1 MPSFDSKKQLRFV
14 ITTGSDNPKLDELGS
29 DQIVLQGYRATVT
42 CENAGW
48 VQMGELRCEIFG
60 MSQSDMAA
68 ITSYPL
74 RITEATRNKI
84 VIYAIDGAQESVVF
98 AGNIVKAWP
107 DYSRMPDVCFRI
119 QAQAAYSAALQT
131 VSPRSFKGSCDVAD
145 VMRQIANSM
154 GFVFENSGVNIKLSD
169 VYLANTNLEQARDL
183 AKAAGIEL
191 NVEGNVLSIWP
202 KGSYRNAMIPLVSV
216 NTGMVGYPSYD
227 GTFLRFDTL
236 YNPSF
241 ITGGLIKVES
251 ENLQAEGQW
260 QILKMGHRLESE
272 KPGGAWFSSV
282 TGVSL
287 NYYVQNR

>member
-1 MPSFDSKKQLRFV
+1 MPSFDNKKQLRFV
-14 ITTGSDNPKLDELGS
+14 VTLGSDNPKFDEAGA
-29 DQIVLQGYRATVT
+29 DQIILQGYRATAT

-48 VQMGELRCEIFG
+48 VQMGELRAEIFG
-60 MSQSDMAA
+60 MSQSDMNA

-84 VIYAIDGAQESVVF
+84 VVYAIDGKQESVVF
-98 AGNIVKAWP
+98 AGNMVKAWP

-119 QAQAAYSAALQT
+119 QAQAAYSSALQT
-131 VSPRSFKGSCDVAD
+131 VAPRSFKGGGKVAD
-145 VMRQIANSM
+145 IMRQIATSM
-154 GFVFENSGVNIKLSD
+154 GLVFENSGVNVMLSD
-169 VYLANTNLEQARDL
+169 VYLANTDLEQARDL

-191 NVEGNVLSIWP
+191 NIENNVLSIWP
-202 KGSYRNAMIPLVSV
+202 KGSYRNALIPLVSAD
-216 NTGMVGYPSYD
+216 TGLVGYPSFD

-251 ENLQAEGQW
+251 DNLAAKGQW
-260 QILKMGHRLESE
+260 QILKMAHRLESE

-282 TGVSL
+282 VGVAL